1 MTLLLIFLLVAAA
14 IVLTLLKWR
23 RCSLILSFL
32 ALALFFAIGCGPI
45 PSALLSDLQSGYSAD
60 ADVRE
65 APSTTIILLG
75 YGTEQVKEP
84 SGTQVEVPTLAYSR
98 LAKALEL
105 YRACRLKSTHC
116 TILVTGG
123 DPQHHGASE
132 ASVYATRLQQLGVDA
147 SDLLI
152 EGRSLNTWQNAQYTA
167 ALLKTHPA
175 DQVFLVTSGI
185 HLRRSVLYFE
195 RFGIRGQP
203 VRADYVSATPSA
215 IPLSYNFL
223 LADLAIHEYGGVL
236 RYFVYERMGWNASAE
251 HAGSA

>member
-14 IVLTLLKWR
+14 IVLALVKWR
-23 RCSLILSFL
+23 RSCLLLSLL
-32 ALALFFAIGCGPI
+32 ALALFLAIGCGPI
-45 PSALLSDLQSGYSAD
+45 PSALLADLQSGYSAA

-65 APSTTIILLG
+65 AASTTIIVLG
-75 YGTEQVKEP
+75 FGTEQAKEP
-84 SGTQVEVPTLAYSR
+84 SGTTIEVPTLAYSR
-98 LAKALEL
+98 LASALEL
-105 YRACRLKSTHC
+105 YRACRLKNTHC

-132 ASVYATRLQQLGVDA
+132 ASVYGARLQQLGVDA

-167 ALLKTHPA
+167 ALLKSHTA
-175 DQVFLVTSGI
+175 DQLFLVTSGI

-195 RFGIRGQP
+195 RFSIRGQP
-203 VRADYVSATPSA
+203 VRADYISATSSA

-223 LADLAIHEYGGVL
+223 LADLAIHEYVGVL
-236 RYFVYERMGWNASAE
+236 RYFVYERMGWNAAAE
-251 HAGSA
+251 HAGSL